1 MDISIKS
8 NRYHL
13 LASFFQWKNGKRSLD
28 LGLLKSLAQQ
38 STLEGCR
45 GGKKAGKWAAK
56 WINVGPTQQ
65 PWGGHRGWYWWTWMS
80 QSGACP
86 MWSIIIK
93 VILMAEKKYKGSM
106 WNIFQNDYNQTCMQF
121 LKTYSFVLLTGKET
135 PDPQTKPKA
144 KSQIYWEAL
153 APSHLPLLVS
163 HPTKASWPQ
172 DTDYWAVTTRWTHCI
187 WRLFFSL
194 LHMAGQGDR
203 RRPVT
208 CFLTGNTP
216 EHVAKKFKFK
226 QRQQKKPLPQ
236 HCTLSFLYFVL

>member
-65 PWGGHRGWYWWTWMS
+65 PWGGHSGWYWWTWMS

-163 HPTKASWPQ
+163 HPTKASLTPGHWLLSSYYQVDSLHLKTFLFSAPHG
-172 DTDYWAVTTRWTHCI
+172 WA
-187 WRLFFSL
+187 
-194 LHMAGQGDR
+194 GG
-203 RRPVT
+203 
-208 CFLTGNTP
+208 
-216 EHVAKKFKFK
+216 
-226 QRQQKKPLPQ
+226 QRQACHML
-236 HCTLSFLYFVL
+236 LNR